1 MEVWSRKEVPGR
13 TAQMNPDGDSP
24 SSAVQR
30 RHFGRFGSQEGPRL
44 PTRPVRARGRPRK
57 CLNGSSEWITSES
70 VRPRR
75 RPLLLKKTEEKGA
88 RAGVPDPGN
97 HLRIH
102 CPSSLLP
109 GGMETRSMK
118 PEQVAEALEELAV
131 DFSEE
136 EWALLD
142 PGQRALHTEV
152 MKEILTHAASL
163 SKRNALSS
171 IGSALVNRFL

>member
-44 PTRPVRARGRPRK
+44 PTRP
-57 CLNGSSEWITSES
+57 GSSEWITSES